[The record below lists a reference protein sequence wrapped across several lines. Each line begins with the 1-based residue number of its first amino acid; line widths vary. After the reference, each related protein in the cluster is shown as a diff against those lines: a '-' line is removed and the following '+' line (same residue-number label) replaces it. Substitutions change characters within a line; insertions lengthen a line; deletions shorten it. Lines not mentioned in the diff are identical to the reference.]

1 MDALAPRCSTA
12 LNHVLV
18 CGLGSLGQHCIELLK
33 EFGVQIWAIDQRLIE
48 EWEIP
53 DLRSLLTEVVVGD
66 CRQQN
71 ILKQAQIQDCRS
83 VLIVTGDERINLETA
98 FAARLLNPTIRIIIR
113 SAKQNLNTLLEK
125 QLGNF
130 IAFEP
135 TKLSAPAFALA
146 ALGQE
151 SRFHPHDTSTPKPE
165 LLGFLKVDHSYYQV
179 IRRHIQPHD
188 RGCNLLQLR
197 ELNTR
202 FCRVIDHTPATMERS
217 DFTGFYH
224 WNPEVRLQAGDWLIS
239 IEQSNENR
247 YLEADTRVNVPGRRL
262 TSWWQIFSNLDK
274 KRCKAFFRHLW
285 GKPERSRLQRVVIFC
300 GIAVFT
306 LLFLG
311 TLLLYWN
318 FPNMHLEDA
327 FYTTAILLLGGY
339 GDLFGQSYGDLFEQ
353 VHSRVT
359 LPSWLRFLSLGLAM
373 AGTAFIG
380 VLYALLTEKLVSWR
394 LQFLPQRLSLPR
406 QSHIIVI
413 GSGRIGQGVLAL
425 LQEFKQSLV
434 ALSEQ
439 PLETHLSPQV
449 PLVLGSVTETL
460 NQVNLLGAKSVVCV
474 TEDDLGNLE
483 FALMAHRANPECRLV
498 LRANDRR
505 FTEQTSQLF
514 PFANVLSISALSS
527 EAFVA
532 AAFGEKVFNLFR
544 IDQKTILTTE
554 YQIEEGDTLNGF
566 ILAEIAYGY
575 GIMPILHQRSSQESS
590 TLMPS
595 DDIRLHASDRLVVL
609 ATTHGL
615 RRVER
620 GNMLPRFWQV
630 WVEKAMTSEAVFV
643 GANEIC
649 RISGCELSTARA
661 LMNHLPGILPVHLY
675 GHQAMRLVRRL
686 SRVQVIA
693 RAIALEERSANPL

>member
-1 MDALAPRCSTA
+1 
-12 LNHVLV
+12 
-18 CGLGSLGQHCIELLK
+18 
-33 EFGVQIWAIDQRLIE
+33 
-48 EWEIP
+48 
-53 DLRSLLTEVVVGD
+53 
-66 CRQQN
+66 
-71 ILKQAQIQDCRS
+71 
-83 VLIVTGDERINLETA
+83 
-98 FAARLLNPTIRIIIR
+98 
-113 SAKQNLNTLLEK
+113 
-125 QLGNF
+125 
-130 IAFEP
+130 
-135 TKLSAPAFALA
+135 
-146 ALGQE
+146 
-151 SRFHPHDTSTPKPE
+151 
-165 LLGFLKVDHSYYQV
+165 
-179 IRRHIQPHD
+179 
-188 RGCNLLQLR
+188 
-197 ELNTR
+197 
-202 FCRVIDHTPATMERS
+202 
-217 DFTGFYH
+217 
-224 WNPEVRLQAGDWLIS
+224 
-239 IEQSNENR
+239 
-247 YLEADTRVNVPGRRL
+247 
-262 TSWWQIFSNLDK
+262 
-274 KRCKAFFRHLW
+274 
-285 GKPERSRLQRVVIFC
+285 
-300 GIAVFT
+300 
-306 LLFLG
+306 
-311 TLLLYWN
+311 
-318 FPNMHLEDA
+318 
-327 FYTTAILLLGGY
+327 
-339 GDLFGQSYGDLFEQ
+339 
-353 VHSRVT
+353 
-359 LPSWLRFLSLGLAM
+359 
-373 AGTAFIG
+373 
-380 VLYALLTEKLVSWR
+380 
-394 LQFLPQRLSLPR
+394 
-406 QSHIIVI
+406 
-413 GSGRIGQGVLAL
+413 
-425 LQEFKQSLV
+425 
-434 ALSEQ
+434 
-439 PLETHLSPQV
+439 
-449 PLVLGSVTETL
+449 
-460 NQVNLLGAKSVVCV
+460 VNLLGAKSVVCV

-693 RAIALEERSANPL
+693 RAIVLEERSANPL